1 MIKLTRD
8 QIQDVTL
15 QEIEY
20 QLTVMKQYNN
30 EEETKAYLLLLKRYG
45 SLLQRESIMSK
56 YVAAWGDT
64 IDVDAI

>member
-1 MIKLTRD
+1 MKLTRD

-30 EEETKAYLLLLKRYG
+30 VEETKAYLLLLKRYG
-45 SLLQRESIMSK
+45 SLLQRESIVGK

-64 IDVDAI
+64 LDVDAI

>member
-30 EEETKAYLLLLKRYG
+30 EEETMAYLLLLKRYG
-45 SLLQRESIMSK
+45 SLLQRECIIDK
-56 YVAAWGDT
+56 YVAAWGETVDL
-64 IDVDAI
+64 DAI